1 MNFNPI
7 EFVRES
13 YQELLKSTWLT
24 RQQATTST
32 IVVLVLVVLL
42 AAYAGTIDAALSVV
56 MKSVLGNP

>member
-7 EFVRES
+7 EFIREA

-24 RQQATTST
+24 RQQATSST

-42 AAYAGTIDAALSVV
+42 AAFTGTVDAALTRAMAVF
-56 MKSVLGNP
+56 LGG